1 MGNMGSNVRFT
12 FNGNNMDG
20 MGIDP
25 SQIFQ
30 MFFSNGEGDHGG
42 FPGFAGMRFGAGG

>member
-1 MGNMGSNVRFT
+1 MGQNVKFT
-12 FNGNNMDG
+12 FNGNDMGG

-30 MFFSNGEGDHGG
+30 MFFSNGGGDFGG
-42 FPGFAGMRFGAGG
+42 FPGFAGMRSGHGG